1 MLPGRTALRTIGLIP
16 ARGGSSRIPRKNL
29 RLLGGR
35 PLLQHTVEVA
45 QRARRLSGLLLS
57 TDDEEIAA
65 LGRRL
70 GVDVPFLRP
79 PDLAEGDTPMLAAVQ
94 HAIRWLE
101 AAGERVDAVCL
112 LQPTAPFR
120 TADQIDGCIDLLER
134 ANHDAVVTI
143 VPVPVEYHPDWAY
156 RRRPDGTLR
165 LWTGGRDPV
174 TRRQD
179 LEIAYCRS
187 GDVYVTR
194 RDTLIEQSSLYGS
207 SVAGYPIDPAG
218 TVNLNDPDDWD
229 RAERALALRGAAA
242 AR

>member
-1 MLPGRTALRTIGLIP
+1 MVPGRIVLRTIGLIP
-16 ARGGSSRIPRKNL
+16 ARGGSRRIPRKNL

-35 PLLQHTVEVA
+35 PLLAHTVEVA
-45 QRARRLSGLLLS
+45 RRARRLAGLVLS

-65 LGRRL
+65 LGRTL
-70 GVDVPFLRP
+70 GVAVPFVRP
-79 PDLAEGDTPMLAAVQ
+79 PELAASDTPMLATVQ
-94 HAIRWLE
+94 HALRWLE

-143 VPVPVEYHPDWAY
+143 VPVPAEYHPDWAY

-174 TRRQD
+174 SRRQD

-194 RDTLIEQSSLYGS
+194 RDAILVQGSLYGS

-218 TVNLNDPDDWD
+218 TVNLNDPDDWE
-229 RAERALALRGAAA
+229 RAERMLAVGTAAVT
-242 AR
+242 R

>member
-1 MLPGRTALRTIGLIP
+1 
-16 ARGGSSRIPRKNL
+16 
-29 RLLGGR
+29 
-35 PLLQHTVEVA
+35 V
-45 QRARRLSGLLLS
+45 
-57 TDDEEIAA
+57 AA
-65 LGRRL
+65 LGRTL
-70 GVDVPFLRP
+70 GVAVPFVRP
-79 PDLAEGDTPMLAAVQ
+79 PELAGSDTPMLAAVQ

-143 VPVPVEYHPDWAY
+143 IPVPAEYHPDWAY

-174 TRRQD
+174 ARRQD

-194 RDTLIEQSSLYGS
+194 RDAILVQGSLYGS

-218 TVNLNDPDDWD
+218 TVNLNDPEDWE
-229 RAERALALRGAAA
+229 RAERMLAIGT
-242 AR
+242 